1 GPCDIVGDTS
11 FEELRA
17 AAYEDARQG
26 LSLQSIVSL
35 QYHTVPLGLGVYL
48 YFSPNLSVFL
58 IRTNP
63 PGTPNGIGFV
73 QPSPFQNAS
82 QNSVGFDVKFG
93 APGGIPERPPPDRFC

>member
-1 GPCDIVGDTS
+1 MYLFNRGPICLVQFGT
-11 FEELRA
+11 LV
-17 AAYEDARQG
+17 YH
-26 LSLQSIVSL
+26 VSVCSVC
-35 QYHTVPLGLGVYL
+35 TVSTTDRYTVYL